1 MLSPETAFVGV
12 AKSESHKYYDMV
24 YAKYQTKKYKQE
36 VQMVHGSDYGGVY
49 EEEPVVDE
57 PLMRK
62 ALPYPS
68 F

>member
-12 AKSESHKYYDMV
+12 AKNNKFYDMV

-57 PLMRK
+57 PLIKK

>member
-1 MLSPETAFVGV
+1 M

-24 YAKYQTKKYKQE
+24 YAKYQAKEYKQE

-49 EEEPVVDE
+49 EDPVVDE
-57 PLMRK
+57 PLIKK